1 MIEKG
6 DTNRASFF
14 CADKTICAF
23 KTVCNLVAAKRSP
36 AALYTIR
43 QAFSP
48 TDNILARL
56 TFGLAGD
63 SGLHPQ
69 NKQPAYPIVMIL
81 VILFN
86 GHIVKCKIKTN

>member
-23 KTVCNLVAAKRSP
+23 KTVCTLSRAKSPP
-36 AALYTIR
+36 AALHTLR
-43 QAFSP
+43 QTFSP
-48 TDNILARL
+48 TGNILARL

-81 VILFN
+81 VIFFN

>member
-56 TFGLAGD
+56 TFSSAGD

-81 VILFN
+81 VIFFN